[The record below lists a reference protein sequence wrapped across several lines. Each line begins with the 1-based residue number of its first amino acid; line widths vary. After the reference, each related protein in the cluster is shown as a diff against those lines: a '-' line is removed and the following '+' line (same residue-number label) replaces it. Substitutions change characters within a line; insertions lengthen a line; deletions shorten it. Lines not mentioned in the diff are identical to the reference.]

1 MHGQRSDRADPR
13 IEQRDC
19 ARLLARR
26 FSARAWDLIEQRERS
41 PIERAEMTDAAHAAR
56 ALWRLA
62 TGTLGSLEMLRAH
75 QAVACAAAKAG
86 DAAGARAAARLATA
100 CSWVDSPDLTPLD
113 RVMTMTAEYL
123 AALAQ
128 NGFTDPEP
136 LMRAV
141 LTLAPHERARLSR
154 LLPWPKERFALEPT
168 VSGAAPADRRRDE
181 GTSSRGVVGALRE
194 PAAVGI
200 GTADTPAEATGR
212 LLAATPAE
220 IDVITTRPGTT
231 AGDLVEAR

>member
-1 MHGQRSDRADPR
+1 MHGQRSERADPR
-13 IEQRDC
+13 IEQRAC

-26 FSARAWDLIEQRERS
+26 FDARAWDLIEQRERS
-41 PIERAEMTDAAHAAR
+41 SMERAEMIDAAHAAR
-56 ALWRLA
+56 ALWRVA

-100 CSWVDSPDLTPLD
+100 CSWVDSPDLTPFD
-113 RVMTMTAEYL
+113 RVMTMTAEHL

-141 LTLAPHERARLSR
+141 RTLAPAERARMSR
-154 LLPWPKERFALEPT
+154 ILPWPKERFALEPT
-168 VSGAAPADRRRDE
+168 VSGAAPSKRRRGE
-181 GTSSRGVVGALRE
+181 GSSSRRGVDARWG
-194 PAAVGI
+194 PAAVGT
-200 GTADTPAEATGR
+200 GTTDITAEANGKAAAEIPAAKTR
-212 LLAATPAE
+212 KETDARDLAA
-220 IDVITTRPGTT
+220 
-231 AGDLVEAR
+231 AR